1 MPIYDYKCL
10 ECGKISEIFVRGGEQ
25 VLRCS
30 DCGSIKLEKMIS
42 SAYMVK
48 AGSQA
53 SGSTCCGR
61 TERCDTSPCST
72 GEACWRH

>member
-1 MPIYDYKCL
+1 VPIYDYKCL
-10 ECGKISEIFVRGGEQ
+10 ECGKISEIFIRGNEQ
-25 VLRCS
+25 VLCCN
-30 DCGSIKLEKMIS
+30 DCGSIKLEKLMS

-48 AGSQA
+48 TGGQS

-61 TERCDTSPCST
+61 AERCDTSPCST